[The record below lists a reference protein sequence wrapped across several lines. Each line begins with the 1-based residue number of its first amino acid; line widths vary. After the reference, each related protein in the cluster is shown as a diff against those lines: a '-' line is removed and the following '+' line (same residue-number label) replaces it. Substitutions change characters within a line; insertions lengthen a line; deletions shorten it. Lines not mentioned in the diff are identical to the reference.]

1 MRWAALN
8 TLGAG
13 AWLFGIVY
21 AKSPHADALGGF
33 DGGDHQFAVA
43 LSCVAVGA
51 AVLLWANLRS
61 AA

>member
-1 MRWAALN
+1 MNTFGAAAWL
-8 TLGAG
+8 LGLAYAKAPHAG
-13 AWLFGIVY
+13 AFGVV
-21 AKSPHADALGGF
+21 

-43 LSCVAVGA
+43 LACVAVGA